1 MRKIGKFMQF
11 PLVLDLGKFLEAP
24 HKATLKLYAI
34 VVHSGGS
41 SYSGHYYSYIRVAES
56 WYKVTLD

>member
-1 MRKIGKFMQF
+1 MQF

-41 SYSGHYYSYIRVAES
+41 SYSGHYYSYIRVGES
-56 WYKVTLD
+56 WYKVALD